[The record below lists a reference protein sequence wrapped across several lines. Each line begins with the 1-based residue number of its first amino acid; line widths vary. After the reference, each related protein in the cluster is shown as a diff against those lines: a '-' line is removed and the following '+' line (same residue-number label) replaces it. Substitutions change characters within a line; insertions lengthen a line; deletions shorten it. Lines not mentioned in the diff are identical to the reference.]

1 MRLRLL
7 SSAAVVLL
15 ALGASACGNDEGNQL
30 GQEVTEGLYFDVGDV
45 NYQVQISRQLNPAD
59 VEDRDYLIGLDP
71 VTSELDPDETWFA
84 VFVRAQNFT
93 DEPQPSVRDFVLED
107 TQGNEYRP
115 IPLGEDNVFAYR
127 PVDVPPKGVLPLPSS
142 AAAEG
147 TIQGAM
153 LLFRLPI
160 ANLQNR
166 PLVLRMTNPLDT
178 QQEARAELDV

>member
-7 SSAAVVLL
+7 SSLAVVVV
-15 ALGASACGNDEGNQL
+15 ALGATACGEETENYG
-30 GQEVTEGLYFDVGDV
+30 GQEVTEGLYFDVGEL

-59 VEDRDYLIGLDP
+59 VEDRDYLVGLDP
-71 VTSELDPDETWFA
+71 VTSELDPDETWFGI
-84 VFVRAQNFT
+84 FVRAQNFT
-93 DEPQPSVRDFVLED
+93 DEPQVAVRDFVLED

-115 IPLGEDNVFAYR
+115 VPVGEENVFAYR
-127 PVDVPPKGVLPLPSS
+127 PTDVPAKGVLPRPSS

-160 ANLQNR
+160 ENLQNR
-166 PLVLRMTNPLDT
+166 PLVLRMVNPLNT
-178 QQEARAELDV
+178 QQEALAELDV